1 MANHID
7 HPRRSTPGMIAMYV
21 LAFGCFICASVL
33 AAAQGAPTRSVWSGV
48 YTDEQAAR
56 GKAAYDVSCTSCHG
70 PMLGGV
76 DGPPLAGSDFLRN
89 WLEDDLNSLFRKVQD
104 RMPGDAPGSL
114 PENVSLDII
123 AFLLQANEFPS
134 GAEEL
139 TPVGAALSAIRIQSK
154 DGPGPVPNFSL
165 VRVVGCLTQDEKAQ
179 WIVTHGTEPVRAR
192 DGSPSGNA
200 SLVAATSL
208 GAQTFRLMDA
218 TASRPEDHKGEKVEV
233 KGLLMRQADATV
245 LNVTSVQTGG
255 SACPE

>member
-1 MANHID
+1 MADHINR
-7 HPRRSTPGMIAMYV
+7 PRRSIPEMVSMCV
-21 LAFGCFICASVL
+21 LAFVCFLCASIL
-33 AAAQGAPTRSVWSGV
+33 ALAQGTRARSVWSGV

-56 GKAAYDVSCTSCHG
+56 GKAAYEGSCTGCHG
-70 PMLGGV
+70 PTLGGV
-76 DGPPLAGSDFLRN
+76 DGPALAGSDFLRN

-114 PENVSLDII
+114 PENVSLDIV

-139 TPVGAALSAIRIQSK
+139 TPVGAALSAIRIESK
-154 DGPGPVPNFSL
+154 DGPAPVPNFSL

-192 DGSPSGNA
+192 DGSPSGMA
-200 SLVAATSL
+200 SAVLATAL
-208 GAQTFRLMDA
+208 GSQTFRLMDA
-218 TASRPEDHKGEKVEV
+218 AASRPEDHKGEKVEV

-245 LNVTSVQTGG
+245 LNVTSLQSGG